1 MILSTMRMLISK
13 VIGSA
18 NSNKKLEKK
27 SESTAARQTLQ
38 FQLVIMPIEHQSQL
52 AGSLQIITYVLL
64 TNMSVDGIH
73 WESLSESFISLENGI
88 LTSSGLNKD
97 KFGMPYIQ

>member
-1 MILSTMRMLISK
+1 MTLSTIRMLISK
-13 VIGSA
+13 VIGSE

-38 FQLVIMPIEHQSQL
+38 FQLVITPIEHQSQL
-52 AGSLQIITYVLL
+52 AGNLQIITYVLS

-88 LTSSGLNKD
+88 LTSSEIGRAHV
-97 KFGMPYIQ
+97 

>member
-13 VIGSA
+13 AIGFV
-18 NSNKKLEKK
+18 NYRKKLKKK
-27 SESTAARQTLQ
+27 SESTVARQTLQ
-38 FQLVIMPIEHQSQL
+38 FQLVITPIEHHLQS
-52 AGSLQIITYVLL
+52 AGNLQIITYVLL
-64 TNMSVDGIH
+64 TSMSVDGIH

-97 KFGMPYIQ
+97 KSGMPYIQ